1 MSPCSSFLSLK
12 AIIFKNFKYTNHEN
26 YKISYEKG
34 TINVFTQQYWT
45 IKWHLTATATSTQL
59 MCNLHFKTTYVPNF
73 GSKTGGQDVLIR
85 LTTLSPSQGPSSM
98 ESVLSLDARTT
109 KVLLLTAAH
118 MQQTSRWQ
126 HVFITKKM
134 WIPQLNAVSLNEA

>member
-1 MSPCSSFLSLK
+1 
-12 AIIFKNFKYTNHEN
+12 
-26 YKISYEKG
+26 
-34 TINVFTQQYWT
+34 
-45 IKWHLTATATSTQL
+45 

-118 MQQTSRWQ
+118 MQQTSR
-126 HVFITKKM
+126 
-134 WIPQLNAVSLNEA
+134 